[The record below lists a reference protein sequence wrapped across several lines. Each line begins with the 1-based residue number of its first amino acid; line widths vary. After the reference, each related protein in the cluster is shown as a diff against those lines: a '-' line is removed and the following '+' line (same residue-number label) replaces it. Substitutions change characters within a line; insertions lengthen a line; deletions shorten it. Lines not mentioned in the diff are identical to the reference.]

1 MEFKK
6 NIRNLSKDIEDIG
19 NFVSKIQNN
28 SRITQLEM
36 DILKTKIH
44 KLYLTYLNFDSKDNS
59 MENHTVE
66 EDETPIIESEK
77 STSDSFI
84 PKEKGINEQKPAEE
98 DGVPET
104 LDFEDEQNED
114 NSNFVQALDS
124 PESESFGAE
133 EMIDEEFVDNL
144 DKESIEEPIAPTI
157 DEPVQSKKARDP
169 EVLADIYKNKKKFR
183 NESIQ
188 TNNTQDI
195 SSKFHSQP
203 ISDISL
209 AIGLNDKFRYI
220 RELFDGDNVQYTET
234 LKFLNNVK
242 SENEAADYLNDKFE
256 WDMETKLVKS
266 LLELTARKLKMT
278 DNG

>member
-19 NFVSKIQNN
+19 NFVRKIENN
-28 SRITQLEM
+28 SHISRLEM

-44 KLYLTYLNFDSKDNS
+44 KLYQTYLNFDPQDNTL
-59 MENHTVE
+59 ENYMIE
-66 EDETPIIESEK
+66 EEETPIIESKK
-77 STSDSFI
+77 SKSDDFI
-84 PKEKGINEQKPAEE
+84 PEEKVINDQKPVEE
-98 DGVPET
+98 DEVPET
-104 LDFEDEQNED
+104 LDIEDDQFVD
-114 NSNFVQALDS
+114 DSNFVQSIDHT
-124 PESESFGAE
+124 ESESFGSE
-133 EMIDEEFVDNL
+133 EMIDEEFVDNS
-144 DKESIEEPIAPTI
+144 DKESNEEATAPSV
-157 DEPVQSKKARDP
+157 DEPVHIKKAKDP
-169 EVLADIYKNKKKFR
+169 EVIADIYKNKKKFR

-188 TNNTQDI
+188 TNNIHDI

-220 RELFDGDNVQYTET
+220 RELFDGNNVQYAET
-234 LKFLNNVK
+234 LRFLNNVK
-242 SENEAADYLNDKFE
+242 SENEAVDYLNDKFE

>member
-59 MENHTVE
+59 LENHTVE

-77 STSDSFI
+77 GTSDSFI

-98 DGVPET
+98 DEVPET

-220 RELFDGDNVQYTET
+220 RELFDGDNVEYTET